1 MAEFMLFVRGGD
13 ATVELT
19 PEEMQARLQ
28 RYIDWSAKLR
38 AEGRNRG
45 GNELGADGATLR
57 GAPPSTIVDGPYT
70 ESKES
75 IGGYFIIEA
84 ADNAEAIE
92 IAKGCPAL
100 LHGGV
105 VELRAIIDHS

>member
-1 MAEFMLFVRGGD
+1 MLFVRGGD
-13 ATVELT
+13 VAVELT
-19 PEEMQARLQ
+19 PAEMQARLQ
-28 RYIDWSAKLR
+28 KYIDWSAKLR
-38 AEGRNRG
+38 AQGRNRG
-45 GNELGADGATLR
+45 SNELGADGTTLR
-57 GAPPSTIVDGPYT
+57 GAPPSTVVDGPYT

-84 ADNAEAIE
+84 ADRVEAVE

-105 VELRAIIDHS
+105 VELRAIVDHS